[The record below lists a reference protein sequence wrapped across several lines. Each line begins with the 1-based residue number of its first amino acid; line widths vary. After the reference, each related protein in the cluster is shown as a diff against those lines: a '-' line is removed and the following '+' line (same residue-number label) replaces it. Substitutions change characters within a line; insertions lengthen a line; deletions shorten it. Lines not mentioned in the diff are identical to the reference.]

1 MVVKGETEMKKIV
14 GLLLALIFAF
24 GMVACSNSP
33 TSEGNNDQEKPNK
46 VEQIVNGGS
55 YGGNNYD

>member
-1 MVVKGETEMKKIV
+1 MKKIV